1 MSAQDVERFLPT
13 VERARAMGPI
23 VVDRGWLRSDLNLWE
38 TTIARVEHI
47 AAIAM
52 LGRMLRRDAWS
63 DDEELSA
70 MHWQRLS
77 ASPRS
82 GEPPF
87 AVAQYTRILATYGA
101 GPCSHCI
108 PGSPGRSAC
117 AHCAGSGFTFLYS
130 SDQGS
135 TQIPC
140 YFCVGGVVGCTHCEG
155 TGQTVRAKVEYV
167 EHKVEPW
174 ASVVMPDVPPKASL
188 WLHDELEASMQR
200 PEALRFPLDRMLDT
214 GPYRAA
220 SMQRE
225 PEFRGYRFHG
235 SFERARAALQE
246 ITGRADII
254 KSEYLS
260 YAIPILWI
268 TFEESGRAFDAAF
281 ITDERGSMRAYAGSR

>member
-23 VVDRGWLRSDLNLWE
+23 VVDRGWLRSDLNLWDS
-38 TTIARVEHI
+38 TLARVEHI

-52 LGRMLRRDAWS
+52 LGRILRRDAWS
-63 DDEELSA
+63 DDEELSTT
-70 MHWQRLS
+70 HWQRLS
-77 ASPRS
+77 TSAPS
-82 GEPPF
+82 EDLPF

-117 AHCAGSGFTFLYS
+117 AHCAGSGVTFLHA

-135 TQIPC
+135 MQIPC
-140 YFCVGGVVGCTHCEG
+140 RFCVGGVVACMRCEG

-174 ASVVMPDVPPKASL
+174 ASVVMPDVPPKASC
-188 WLHDELEASMQR
+188 WLHDELAWMHGS
-200 PEALRFPLDRMLDT
+200 EALRFPLDRMLDT

-220 SMQRE
+220 STRRE

-235 SFERARAALQE
+235 SFERARAALKE
-246 ITGRADII
+246 ITGRADVI

-268 TFEESGRAFDAAF
+268 TFEESGRTFDAVF
-281 ITDERGSMRAYAGSR
+281 ITDDRGSMRAYASSR